1 MMTLDQLRIFVEVA
15 ERQHLTQAA
24 AALSLTP
31 SAVSAQIKA
40 LEERYGTPLFNR
52 IGRRIETSEAGRLFL
67 PEARRTLASAR
78 SAEQTLADLSGLKRG
93 WLTIQ
98 ASQTIASYW
107 LPPYLVAFR
116 KAYPQ
121 IELAVTVDNTDKVAR
136 AVLEGVADIG
146 FVEGEID
153 EAALAVLPVAEDRMV
168 VVTAPGHP
176 WADGRKLEPADLAA
190 GPWILREK
198 GSGTRSAFEAA
209 LRALGVAPES
219 IGVALTLPSNE
230 ALRSAVLAGPFAT
243 AVSGLVI
250 AADLEAGRLVRANLE
265 MAPRAFSLL
274 RHRER
279 YRSRASLAFAAL
291 IGVPGTAG
299 DTPGASTRG

>member
-1 MMTLDQLRIFVEVA
+1 MMTLDQLRIFVAVA

-67 PEARRTLASAR
+67 QEARRTLASAR

-93 WLTIQ
+93 WLAIQ

-107 LPPYLVAFR
+107 LPPWLVAFR

-121 IELAVTVDNTDKVAR
+121 IELAVTVDNTDGVAR
-136 AVLEGVADIG
+136 ALLEGAADIG
-146 FVEGEID
+146 LVEGEIA
-153 EAALAVLPVAEDRMV
+153 EAALAARPVTEDRMV
-168 VVTAPGHP
+168 VVTAPDHP
-176 WADGRKLEPADLAA
+176 WADGRKLGPADLLAA
-190 GPWILREK
+190 SWILREQ

-219 IGVALTLPSNE
+219 LAVALTLPSNE

-243 AVSGLVI
+243 AVSELVL
-250 AADLEAGRLVRANLE
+250 AADLESGRLVKANLE
-265 MAPRAFSLL
+265 LAPRAFWLL

-279 YRSRASLAFAAL
+279 YRSRASLAFEAL
-291 IGVPGTAG
+291 VGLAEGN
-299 DTPGASTRG
+299 

>member
-24 AALSLTP
+24 AALALTP
-31 SAVSAQIKA
+31 SAVSAQVKA

-67 PEARRTLASAR
+67 QEARRTLASAR

-93 WLTIQ
+93 WLSIQ
-98 ASQTIASYW
+98 ASHTIASYW
-107 LPPYLVAFR
+107 LPAYLVAFR

-136 AVLEGVADIG
+136 AVLEGTADIG
-146 FVEGEID
+146 FAEGEVED
-153 EAALAVLPVAEDRMV
+153 AALAVLPVAEDRMV

-176 WADGRKLEPADLAA
+176 WADGRKLAPADLAA
-190 GPWILREK
+190 ASWILREQ

-209 LRALGVAPES
+209 LRALGVDPGALE
-219 IGVALTLPSNE
+219 VALTLPSNE
-230 ALRSAVLAGPFAT
+230 ALRSAVMAGPYAT
-243 AVSGLVI
+243 AASELVL
-250 AADLEAGRLVRANLE
+250 AAHLESGRLVKANLE
-265 MAPRAFSLL
+265 MAPRAFYLL

-279 YRSRASLAFAAL
+279 YRSRASLALEAL
-291 IGVPGTAG
+291 IGAAEAAG
-299 DTPGASTRG
+299 AEPGARA

>member
-1 MMTLDQLRIFVEVA
+1 MMTLDQLRIFVAVA

-67 PEARRTLASAR
+67 LEARRTLASAR

-93 WLTIQ
+93 WLAIQ

-116 KAYPQ
+116 SAYPQ
-121 IELAVTVDNTDKVAR
+121 IELAVTVDNTEGVTR
-136 AVLEGVADIG
+136 ALLEGAADIG
-146 FVEGEID
+146 LVEGEIA
-153 EAALAVLPVAEDRMV
+153 EAALALRPVAEDRMV
-168 VVTAPGHP
+168 VVTAPDHP
-176 WADGRKLEPADLAA
+176 WADGRKLAPADLLAA
-190 GPWILREK
+190 SWILREQ

-219 IGVALTLPSNE
+219 LAVALTLPSNE

-243 AVSGLVI
+243 AASELVL
-250 AADLEAGRLVRANLE
+250 AADLDSGRLVKANLE
-265 MAPRAFSLL
+265 IAPRAFWLL

-279 YRSRASLAFAAL
+279 YRSRASLAFEAL
-291 IGVPGTAG
+291 VGLAE
-299 DTPGASTRG
+299 GA

>member
-67 PEARRTLASAR
+67 LEARRTLASAR

-93 WLTIQ
+93 WLAIQ

-116 KAYPQ
+116 SAYPQ
-121 IELAVTVDNTDKVAR
+121 IALAVTVDNTEGVTR
-136 AVLEGVADIG
+136 ALLEGAADIG
-146 FVEGEID
+146 LVEGEIA
-153 EAALAVLPVAEDRMV
+153 EAALALRPVAEDRMV
-168 VVTAPGHP
+168 VVTAPDHP
-176 WADGRKLEPADLAA
+176 WADGRKLAPADLLAA
-190 GPWILREK
+190 SWILREQ
-198 GSGTRSAFEAA
+198 GSGTRSAFEAE

-219 IGVALTLPSNE
+219 LAVALTLPSNE

-243 AVSGLVI
+243 AASELVL
-250 AADLEAGRLVRANLE
+250 AADLDSGRLVKANLAI
-265 MAPRAFSLL
+265 APRAFWLL

-279 YRSRASLAFAAL
+279 YRSRASLAFEALVGLDEAAPH
-291 IGVPGTAG
+291 GSP
-299 DTPGASTRG
+299 